1 MIKRFLKP
9 EICQDKLSLEMAFD
23 PSSFLQIRESFHGF
37 STKSILEKLLNR
49 GDINEREEKNVC
61 ESSREF
67 YKESLK
73 YVPTKMNVNESF
85 WQ

>member
-1 MIKRFLKP
+1 
-9 EICQDKLSLEMAFD
+9 MAFD
-23 PSSFLQIRESFHGF
+23 PSSFLQTRESFHGF
-37 STKSILEKLLNR
+37 STKSILEKLLNK

-61 ESSREF
+61 EASREF